1 MTDFKFVERHS
12 VYKCPEYHFEIEELR
27 RGSDQM
33 LLAHIRV
40 EQWSKKTFIDMVEKW
55 RAFRTCVTAPLFAFA
70 LHDDDKWERFVRF
83 LGFKPLSIIFCNDG
97 SPRRLFI
104 HVKDFP
110 DGVFTGHQQ
119 AGD

>member
-1 MTDFKFVERHS
+1 MDGFKFVARHS
-12 VYKCPEYHFEIEELR
+12 VLDYPEYHFEIEELR

-40 EQWSKKTFIDMVEKW
+40 HKWTKEVFKDILTKW
-55 RAFRTCVTAPLFAFA
+55 RVFRAHVTAPLFAFA
-70 LHDDDKWERFVRF
+70 EHEDDKWERFVRA
-83 LGFKPLSIIFCNDG
+83 LGFKPLTDILCSDG

-110 DGVFTGHQQ
+110 DGFISGNKEV
-119 AGD
+119 